1 MIRGLPG
8 FSLPVIDPDPL
19 NYVSSPLKWNLIRVS
34 DVNIKMA
41 ITNLW
46 PLRQDS
52 HQRFEKLL
60 QPHLKQLYR
69 LAYRFTGQRDDAE
82 DLVQDLLLK
91 LYPRMDEIQSL
102 EKPGPWLARVLYRQY
117 IDGLRRSQRSPVQ
130 PMGNEEAIYET
141 RASND
146 AQPGEALETDMQV
159 GLLQQALD
167 QLNED
172 QRLAVMLHDVEGY
185 SLQEIQ
191 QMLDVSQGTLK
202 SRLSR
207 ARSKL
212 RDYLQKVEPE
222 SHIARV
228 RE

>member
-1 MIRGLPG
+1 M
-8 FSLPVIDPDPL
+8 
-19 NYVSSPLKWNLIRVS
+19 
-34 DVNIKMA
+34 
-41 ITNLW
+41 W
-46 PLRQDS
+46 PFKQDD
-52 HQRFEKLL
+52 HVQFEQLL

-69 LAYRFTGQRDDAE
+69 LAYRFTGNRDDAE

-91 LYPRMDEIQSL
+91 LYPRMQELHSI

-117 IDGLRRSQRSPVQ
+117 IDRIRRQQRSPVQ
-130 PMGNEEAIYET
+130 LMDNEEAVYET
-141 RASND
+141 HSSSD
-146 AQPGEALETDMQV
+146 AQPMEVVDNEFKNRQ
-159 GLLQQALD
+159 LQQALQ

-172 QRLAVMLHDVEGY
+172 QRLAIMLHDVEGY

-212 RDYLQKVEPE
+212 RENLQKVEPD
-222 SHIARV
+222 SQFARV
-228 RE
+228 YD

>member
-1 MIRGLPG
+1 M
-8 FSLPVIDPDPL
+8 
-19 NYVSSPLKWNLIRVS
+19 
-34 DVNIKMA
+34 
-41 ITNLW
+41 W
-46 PLRQDS
+46 PFKQDD
-52 HQRFEKLL
+52 HAQFEQLL

-69 LAYRFTGQRDDAE
+69 LAYRFTGNRDDAE

-91 LYPRMDEIQSL
+91 LYPRMQELQSI

-117 IDGLRRSQRSPVQ
+117 IDRIRRQQRSPVQ
-130 PMGNEEAIYET
+130 LMDNEEAVYET
-141 RASND
+141 HSSSD
-146 AQPGEALETDMQV
+146 AQPMEVVDNEFKNRQ
-159 GLLQQALD
+159 LQQALQ

-172 QRLAVMLHDVEGY
+172 QRLAIMLHDVEGY

-212 RDYLQKVEPE
+212 RENLQKVEPD
-222 SHIARV
+222 SQFARV
-228 RE
+228 YD